1 MEPSKHGLRRRG
13 RIWKKLHTSRG
24 ASMIF
29 ALAVF
34 MLCILAGTAA
44 LTAASG
50 NMGRY
55 THLEGEQ
62 QQYLSVASALEL
74 LSGQMKKETP
84 VTVQVEYKVTEEWK
98 YDPAVAADPACD
110 YTYALRLV
118 DPAVLPASLNFYQK
132 MLLMNC
138 VPDEWYSTATGSGN
152 LQKSDLSPMDAG
164 SKTYTIRLSEDNK
177 DEPWADTLYPVKA
190 EVNYG
195 VKNAATGALVED
207 DYTLEMHLYA
217 DLSNPAVSP
226 ADTEKPYP
234 IRVVWPGAVST
245 DSEEKVE
252 TSEDLTGVFS
262 RNPGAEGTR
271 TTTTTLTCTLEWPA
285 ENRVITFE

>member
-34 MLCILAGTAA
+34 MLCILTGTAA

-74 LSGQMKKETP
+74 MSGQMEP
-84 VTVQVEYKVTEEWK
+84 VAVKVQYVVKEEWE
-98 YDPAVAADPACD
+98 YVAGADPTCN
-110 YTYALRLV
+110 YTYELKLV

-138 VPDEWYSTATGSGN
+138 VPDEWYTNTSGVPGALEKPN
-152 LQKSDLSPMDAG
+152 VTTLAAG

-190 EVNYG
+190 KVNYG
-195 VKNAATGALVED
+195 VEDAVTGALVQN

-217 DLSNPAVSP
+217 DLSNPAVP
-226 ADTEKPYP
+226 AVDTEKPYP

-245 DSEEKVE
+245 DSVE
-252 TSEDLTGVFS
+252 DVKTEGDLTGVFS
-262 RNPGAEGTR
+262 RNPGAKGTR